1 MTFYVRLLSWTS
13 LLVETKL
20 THAKVSTVQIA
31 YWSNLE
37 IGLGITAG
45 SLATLRPLLRHW
57 FGSRAD
63 PSYSAGFPKQSY
75 GRRTGGLS
83 GAHGASLPLGSISQA
98 EGGDLRPDKVSVMVT
113 NIESQR
119 DSKKPWPRPSSP
131 SSSEEGLNVH
141 HPPLPGRMEVGVHQ
155 TFEVIRT
162 AAEND
167 VNDGYHHHRFE
178 RENV

>member
-1 MTFYVRLLSWTS
+1 MTSYVRQVPFLQ
-13 LLVETKL
+13 TKNLFDRML
-20 THAKVSTVQIA
+20 TIPKDSTVQIA

-75 GRRTGGLS
+75 GRRTGPIS
-83 GAHGASLPLGSISQA
+83 GAGVPLGSMNGN
-98 EGGDLRPDKVSVMVT
+98 EGHDLRPDKVSVMVT
-113 NIESQR
+113 NIESRR
-119 DSKKPWPRPSSP
+119 DSKKSWPRPSSP

-162 AAEND
+162 AAEAD
-167 VNDGYHHHRFE
+167 VEGNHRFE

>member
-1 MTFYVRLLSWTS
+1 MSTS
-13 LLVETKL
+13 SFQTNFDGSKKNTNVL
-20 THAKVSTVQIA
+20 KVSTVQIA

-57 FGSRAD
+57 FGTRAD
-63 PSYSAGFPKQSY
+63 PSYSAGIAKSF

-83 GAHGASLPLGSISQA
+83 GNPVPLGSMNGA
-98 EGGDLRPDKVSVMVT
+98 DAHDLRPDKVSVMVT
-113 NIESQR
+113 NVESRR
-119 DSKKPWPRPSSP
+119 DSKRSRARPASP

-141 HPPLPGRMEVGVHQ
+141 HPPLPGRMEVGIHQ

-162 AAEND
+162 TAEND
-167 VNDGYHHHRFE
+167 LGDGGHYSHV